1 MIRLPRPDRDRLA
14 DLDLAVSRR
23 RPSSRRVLMGVRAGI
38 IDAYGDYEDVLRD
51 IRRFTSLAHGSDVLT
66 KVLLGNYALLDKGR
80 PLEDLRNSIFRTALT
95 RNSRCPLCERAQ
107 VCALDHFLPKNVFP
121 EYSILADNL
130 IPVCERCNRLKG
142 DECDKIDGL
151 LMFHAYFDE
160 FPDVEILVTEID
172 VESTVSIRY
181 SLHRSDKIDNLT
193 FMRVEKQF
201 KILDLFDFYQ
211 MEAIAELTDQIDL
224 YDETYISLGDSGLR
238 STLSALARGAE
249 RKGVNHWK
257 AALYRALSRN
267 AEFCSGGYR
276 KLLTSPMA

>member
-1 MIRLPRPDRDRLA
+1 
-14 DLDLAVSRR
+14 
-23 RPSSRRVLMGVRAGI
+23 MGVRTKI
-38 IDAYGDYEDVLRD
+38 VDAYGDYENVLRD

-80 PLEDLRNSIFRTALT
+80 PLEDLRNSIFRAALS

-107 VCALDHFLPKNVFP
+107 VCALDHFLPKSEFP

-142 DECDKIDGL
+142 DECDRTDGL

-160 FPDVEILVTEID
+160 FPDIELLLADID
-172 VESTVSIRY
+172 VDNTVSIRY
-181 SLHRSDKIDNLT
+181 SLHRSDRIDDFT
-193 FMRVEKQF
+193 FERVEKQF
-201 KILDLFDFYQ
+201 EILGLFDFYQ

-224 YDETYISLGDSGLR
+224 YDETYTCLGHLGLQ

-249 RKGVNHWK
+249 RRGVNHWK
-257 AALYRALSRN
+257 AVLYRALSRN
-267 AEFCSGGYR
+267 SEFCSGGYR
-276 KLLTSPMA
+276 KLLATPIN

>member
-66 KVLLGNYALLDKGR
+66 KALLGNYALLDRGR

-107 VCALDHFLPKNVFP
+107 VCALDHFLPKNAFP

-142 DECDKIDGL
+142 DECDKVDGL

-172 VESTVSIRY
+172 VESTVAIRY

-193 FMRVEKQF
+193 FTRVEKQF
-201 KILDLFDFYQ
+201 KILGLFDFYQ

-224 YDETYISLGDSGLR
+224 YDETYTSLGDSGLR

-257 AALYRALSRN
+257 AALYRALSRD

>member
-23 RPSSRRVLMGVRAGI
+23 RPSSRRVLMGVRTGI

-51 IRRFTSLAHGSDVLT
+51 IRRFTSLANGSDALT
-66 KVLLGNYALLDKGR
+66 KALLGNYALLDRGR
-80 PLEDLRNSIFRTALT
+80 PLEELRNSIFRTALSH
-95 RNSRCPLCERAQ
+95 NYRCPLCERAQ
-107 VCALDHFLPKNVFP
+107 VCALDHFLPKKHFP

-142 DECDKIDGL
+142 DECDRSDGL

-160 FPDVEILVTEID
+160 FPNKEILVAEIGVD
-172 VESTVSIRY
+172 STVSIRY
-181 SLHRSDKIDNLT
+181 SLRRSDEIDDFT
-193 FMRVEKQF
+193 FQRVEKQF
-201 KILDLFDFYQ
+201 ETLGLFDFYQ
-211 MEAIAELTDQIDL
+211 MEAVAELTDQVDL
-224 YDETYISLGDSGLR
+224 YDETYDSFGDSGLR
-238 STLSALARGAE
+238 STLGALTRGAE
-249 RKGVNHWK
+249 RKGINHWK

-276 KLLTSPMA
+276 KLLPTPMG